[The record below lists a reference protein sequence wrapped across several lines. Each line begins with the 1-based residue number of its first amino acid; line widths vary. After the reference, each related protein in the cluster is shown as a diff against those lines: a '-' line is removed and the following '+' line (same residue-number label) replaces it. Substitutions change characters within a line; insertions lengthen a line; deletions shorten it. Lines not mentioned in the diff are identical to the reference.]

1 MTGELR
7 LLGIAHGLLLGLLL
21 ACPLIAPGLL
31 PWGIDAL
38 LLVGGFQLRLADRR
52 FAPRVGA
59 REWVSHIMMAPTRL
73 LRWGAAAVVALI
85 AGRSDMAVSVLLAA
99 LVCELL
105 AYPLT
110 NRLVG
115 RITLPSAAPILI
127 LLIAALGLPGPSTL
141 HLILSF
147 LTGVTAAMA
156 WLRGP
161 DGEPRA
167 LAVVLGGGVAA
178 TAAACLFP
186 GTLAF
191 AAPILTVCAAWTL
204 AYLSLLRRPV
214 TPWRLGIAPL
224 RLRPSGIRSPLS

>member
-1 MTGELR
+1 MSGELR
-7 LLGIAHGLLLGLLL
+7 LLGMTHGLLLGLSL
-21 ACPLIAPGLL
+21 ACPLMAPDLL

-52 FAPRVGA
+52 FTPRPGA
-59 REWVSHIMMAPTRL
+59 KEWISHLLMAPTRL
-73 LRWGAAAVVALI
+73 VRWAAAAVVALI
-85 AGRSDMAVSVLLAA
+85 AGDADLAIAVLLAA

-110 NRLVG
+110 IRLLG
-115 RITLPSAAPILI
+115 RVPLLPGAAILM
-127 LLIAALGLPGPSTL
+127 LLVAASGLPGPSML
-141 HLILSF
+141 HLVLSF
-147 LTGVTAAMA
+147 LTGVTAAMV

-178 TAAACLFP
+178 TAAALLFP

-191 AAPILTVCAAWTL
+191 AAPTLTVCVAWTL
-204 AYLSLLRRPV
+204 AQLSLLRRPV
-214 TPWRLGIAPL
+214 TPWRLGIPPI
-224 RLRPSGIRSPLS
+224 RLRPSPIRSPLS